1 MGLFDWVRRLLG
13 GDGSGHPP
21 TAPGR
26 SPPRQPETRR
36 RRPRARLV
44 PLRAGRAGATVGR
57 RARTP
62 EVPAN
67 APRPYSFA
75 RRNPCNGCWLDLSQ
89 DQDDARLDRE
99 QLPRFRTP
107 DELAGWLEILPGRLA
122 WLIHRFDEGQRP
134 ADEQAAHYVYR
145 WIAKR
150 TGGQRLIEAPKPL
163 LKGVQR
169 RILSEILSRV
179 PLHQA
184 AHGFIRGKSIC
195 SNARPHVG
203 QRVVVKFDLEN
214 FYPSVSFG
222 RVVAIFRSLGYS
234 REVAI
239 WLARLTTAVV
249 PDDALQPDPGVPEV
263 APYRGRHL
271 PQGAPTSPALANLS
285 AFSLD
290 LRLSGLARSF
300 GAQYTRY
307 ADDLTFSGDQRF
319 LKSLTV
325 FLPLVRQVIR
335 SEGFRLN
342 VRKRKVLRS
351 SQRQTVTG
359 VVVNARPNVC
369 RRDFDRVKAILTN
382 CVRRGPSTQNH
393 ERHENFAAHLL
404 GRIAHVSQ
412 LNPARGEKLRLL
424 YAQIDWNR

>member
-1 MGLFDWVRRLLG
+1 
-13 GDGSGHPP
+13 
-21 TAPGR
+21 
-26 SPPRQPETRR
+26 
-36 RRPRARLV
+36 
-44 PLRAGRAGATVGR
+44 
-57 RARTP
+57 
-62 EVPAN
+62 
-67 APRPYSFA
+67 
-75 RRNPCNGCWLDLSQ
+75 
-89 DQDDARLDRE
+89 
-99 QLPRFRTP
+99 
-107 DELAGWLEILPGRLA
+107 
-122 WLIHRFDEGQRP
+122 
-134 ADEQAAHYVYR
+134 
-145 WIAKR
+145 
-150 TGGQRLIEAPKPL
+150 
-163 LKGVQR
+163 
-169 RILSEILSRV
+169 
-179 PLHQA
+179 
-184 AHGFIRGKSIC
+184 
-195 SNARPHVG
+195 
-203 QRVVVKFDLEN
+203 VVKFDLEN